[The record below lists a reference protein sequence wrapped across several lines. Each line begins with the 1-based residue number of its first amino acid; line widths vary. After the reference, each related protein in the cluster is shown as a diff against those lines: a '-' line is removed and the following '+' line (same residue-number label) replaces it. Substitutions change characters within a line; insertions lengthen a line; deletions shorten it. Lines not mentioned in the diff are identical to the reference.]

1 MSTDNPGILSKKE
14 FNAVPHLRADLLDR
28 YSFLDALSERSVVL
42 KPSGGFPVGNRFD
55 LTV

>member
-1 MSTDNPGILSKKE
+1 MSTDNPGILSKKG